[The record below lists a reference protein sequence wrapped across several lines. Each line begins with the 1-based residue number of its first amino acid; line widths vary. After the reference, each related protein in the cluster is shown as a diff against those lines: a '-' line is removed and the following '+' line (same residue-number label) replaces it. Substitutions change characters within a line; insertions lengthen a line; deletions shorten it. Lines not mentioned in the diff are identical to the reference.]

1 MTKSKLRILNNR
13 YALPGEFNVGG
24 MADLYK
30 AQDME
35 ADRPVAVK
43 MFREGAYDADFLAEA
58 LRRELMALSELRHP
72 NIVELFDHGRDE
84 ETGRHFIV
92 LEWIDHDLEGWLKM
106 NQLKGWDHFYEQI
119 GRPRRRKPEC

>member
-1 MTKSKLRILNNR
+1 
-13 YALPGEFNVGG
+13 

-92 LEWIDHDLEGWLKM
+92 LEWIDHDLEGWKKKDNEKGGRFFSKPPGPPNKGPSPFPHPPPLPPPKLKEK
-106 NQLKGWDHFYEQI
+106 NF
-119 GRPRRRKPEC
+119 